1 MDWLINTLS
10 SLRTLHDWVDGH
22 PPRSNPLETQARIRR
37 AVAATERAL
46 GSGTRGGGTPGGGL
60 RKEVREI
67 QAPGGGEPSEI
78 RAPSASASNPS
89 EFREMHEVQAP
100 SAGEPNEM
108 HEMHE
113 VQAPR
118 TSTSAGEPSKI
129 REMHEVRAPR
139 TSAGNPSEVREI
151 QAPRTNTHTART
163 TPAAPKETHDIHKT
177 KPNPGAPAPLAF
189 TATPRG
195 RPEIPPGLIDPQASQ
210 AVRRLLSQ
218 GYPSYLVGGCVR
230 DLLLGITPK
239 DFDIATSARPE
250 EVKRLFRN
258 SRIIGRRFRLVHLY
272 YRAGKVLEVATFR
285 AIREADDDDED
296 VLIRRDNVFGTEE
309 EDARR
314 RDFTINGL
322 FYDLKSGQI
331 IDHVGGMKDIRQRRL
346 RMIGDPDLRLRED
359 PVRILRAVR
368 FASKI
373 EGLKIDPELL
383 AAMRRHKEEV
393 LRCAPARVLEETLR
407 LLRIGCSE
415 TTVNWLDELGMLKLL
430 LPDLADFLSGQVPGS
445 DIQLSMEETEA
456 GAKRL
461 YRFLAALDR
470 RVKDD
475 GLPDEL
481 VLGAVLY
488 PVLERYLAHQDDPS
502 TSAFIEG
509 VTAFLNDVASR
520 VTLTRRVADQLRQV
534 YILQRSLVPEEDTR
548 RRKSRPERV
557 MDRRGFADALAL
569 FELRAEATG
578 EHAELVKTWQD
589 RWEHYLDGGDDFDE
603 DRPDRP
609 KKRRRRSKKKSR
621 APKGASKA

>member
-1 MDWLINTLS
+1 M
-10 SLRTLHDWVDGH
+10 
-22 PPRSNPLETQARIRR
+22 
-37 AVAATERAL
+37 AATERAL

-67 QAPGGGEPSEI
+67 QAPGGGEPSE
-78 RAPSASASNPS
+78 
-89 EFREMHEVQAP
+89 F
-100 SAGEPNEM
+100 
-108 HEMHE
+108 
-113 VQAPR
+113 
-118 TSTSAGEPSKI
+118 
-129 REMHEVRAPR
+129 REMHEVRAPG
-139 TSAGNPSEVREI
+139 TSASNPNEIREIREI
-151 QAPRTNTHTART
+151 QAPGTHDANEVREVQAPGTHDANEIREMHEIRAPSASTSASNPSEIREIREIQAPSANTHAART
-163 TPAAPKETHDIHKT
+163 APAAPKETHDIHKT

-230 DLLLGITPK
+230 DLLLGLTPK

-285 AIREADDDDED
+285 AIREADDDEDD

-445 DIQLSMEETEA
+445 EIQLSMEETEA

-603 DRPDRP
+603 DRLDRP